1 MAETAFLFPGQGS
14 QYVGMGKE
22 LCQRFPECRLW
33 FDEASDI
40 IGTDLTRLCFEGPE
54 EELRET
60 RNTQPALFVKSWA
73 AWSAV
78 RDALSADFVAGHS
91 LGEYSALAVAGAISF
106 EDGVRAVRKRG
117 ELMWESGVKRPGTM
131 AAVLGLD
138 RAAAEAL
145 CEEASSA
152 GLVQPAN
159 LNCPGQVVVS
169 GEVAGVER
177 TVELAPERG
186 AKKAMVLNV
195 SGAFHSALME
205 DAQSELAGFL
215 DGIEIRDAS
224 VPVIA
229 NVSARPVTDAATI
242 RKNLVDQMTSPVR
255 WEESMRFLLDQGITE
270 FREIGAG
277 RVLRGLLRSLD
288 RSARCV
294 AIGSGESVAEILAQG
309 GVQ

>member
-1 MAETAFLFPGQGS
+1 
-14 QYVGMGKE
+14 
-22 LCQRFPECRLW
+22 
-33 FDEASDI
+33 
-40 IGTDLTRLCFEGPE
+40 
-54 EELRET
+54 
-60 RNTQPALFVKSWA
+60 
-73 AWSAV
+73 
-78 RDALSADFVAGHS
+78 
-91 LGEYSALAVAGAISF
+91 
-106 EDGVRAVRKRG
+106 
-117 ELMWESGVKRPGTM
+117 
-131 AAVLGLD
+131 
-138 RAAAEAL
+138 
-145 CEEASSA
+145 
-152 GLVQPAN
+152 
-159 LNCPGQVVVS
+159 CPGQVVVS